1 MGSENGSRGGGGGGI
16 PIIGGGIKRAT
27 STSNVAASCGG
38 GGISGGNGGGS
49 IRVNLQKNKIPTQGQ
64 HKDYATSTPGLQ
76 GEGAVLVVLFVW
88 RVCGGKKVNL
98 SVYLLRFH
106 ERTSSGGGPNT

>member
-1 MGSENGSRGGGGGGI
+1 MGVENGSRHDGGRGGAAGV
-16 PIIGGGIKRAT
+16 PIIGGGVKRAT

-38 GGISGGNGGGS
+38 GVGGGGS

-76 GEGAVLVVLFVW
+76 GEGTVLVAADCVKS
-88 RVCGGKKVNL
+88 VCWV
-98 SVYLLRFH
+98 
-106 ERTSSGGGPNT
+106 ERRLI